1 MSMAETY
8 PQLLDSLH
16 DLRRQWRLY
25 KVIDGV
31 LLAFAGAVAV
41 LLVIIAA
48 DNLLHPGSAGRLLL
62 AVSLWSALGIA
73 TLTLVVR
80 RILEDRRD
88 DFFAVLVERKYPEL
102 RNQLINA
109 LQLGRGSCNGFSPRL
124 IEAIVEDAARATADL
139 EMTNSIDARP
149 VRRSALFAL
158 AAIALVA

>member
-1 MSMAETY
+1 MSMTETY
-8 PQLLDSLH
+8 PQLVDALH

-25 KVIDGV
+25 KILEGG
-31 LLAFAGAVAV
+31 LLAFAGAVAG

-48 DNLLHPGSAGRLLL
+48 DNLLQPGSAVRVAL

-73 TLTLVVR
+73 ILTLVVG

-88 DFFAVLVERKYPEL
+88 DFFAALVERKYPEL

-124 IEAIVEDAARATADL
+124 
-139 EMTNSIDARP
+139 
-149 VRRSALFAL
+149 
-158 AAIALVA
+158 